1 MLTATITLM
10 LSKDMSVTKKNVTP
24 AEAAYY
30 IAEHQN
36 NYGAFPI
43 KEYSDEAEVER
54 KPSEEIRRLYGKF
67 PAKKIKA
74 LYPAIMANVPET
86 FDEAREIGMQTTLPT
101 DKLVNV
107 DISNS

>member
-1 MLTATITLM
+1 MLTATITLH
-10 LSKDMSVTKKNVTP
+10 LSKFQSVTKRNVTP

-36 NYGAFPI
+36 NFGAYPI
-43 KEYSDEAEVER
+43 SDIRDEDEVER

-67 PAKKIKA
+67 PTKKIKA
-74 LYPAIMANVPET
+74 LYPAIMSNVPET

-101 DKLVNV
+101 DKLVTA
-107 DISNS
+107 DLSNS